1 MECEDWDG
9 LSSDSELLEEDLKD
23 EEEYNYTS
31 NSSSKLQFRKVTSV
45 ARWNSGVGMA
55 EVVERKG
62 QLWMTTGIVHSGKL
76 YCSIEETLFLM
87 EIGALLL
94 LSENDESISLET
106 MYQQLAE
113 EKDGCFWE
121 LYEVYRHLKSLGYIV
136 GRHGIPWSLKSVK
149 KNTGTVSSEG
159 TSESLE
165 VQSPQDC
172 NSVIERFIK
181 MDLNEQKL
189 VFDVYLPNGKFR
201 KSSPGDPSY
210 VLSLIRG
217 QPPSKIEIEAIE
229 RQCGGIPLKFCLV
242 EHGRVSFYS
251 FSKVELPV
259 LP

>member
-1 MECEDWDG
+1 
-9 LSSDSELLEEDLKD
+9 
-23 EEEYNYTS
+23 
-31 NSSSKLQFRKVTSV
+31 
-45 ARWNSGVGMA
+45 
-55 EVVERKG
+55 
-62 QLWMTTGIVHSGKL
+62 
-76 YCSIEETLFLM
+76 M

-217 QPPSKIEIEAIE
+217 QPPSKIEIEAIK
-229 RQCGGIPLKFCLV
+229 RQCGGIPLKFALWSTGVSVSIPLAKWSFLSCPDKCLCMQLQILNSLDFLDALP
-242 EHGRVSFYS
+242 ERRI
-251 FSKVELPV
+251 SKF
-259 LP
+259 

>member
-1 MECEDWDG
+1 MECDDWDS
-9 LSSDSELLEEDLKD
+9 LSSDSELLEQDLKD

-31 NSSSKLQFRKVTSV
+31 NSSSKLQFR
-45 ARWNSGVGMA
+45 
-55 EVVERKG
+55 
-62 QLWMTTGIVHSGKL
+62 
-76 YCSIEETLFLM
+76 FLM

-113 EKDGCFWE
+113 EKDGCCWE
-121 LYEVYRHLKSLGYIV
+121 LYEVYKHLKSLGYIV
-136 GRHGIPWSLKSVK
+136 GRHDIPWSLKSVK
-149 KNTGTVSSEG
+149 RNTGTVSSEG

-165 VQSPQDC
+165 LHSPQDC
-172 NSVIERFIK
+172 NSLIKRFIK
-181 MDLNEQKL
+181 MDLNELKP

-210 VLSLIRG
+210 VLCLIRG
-217 QPPSKIEIEAIE
+217 QPPAKIEIEALE
-229 RQCGGIPLKFCLV
+229 RQCGDIPLKFCLV
-242 EHGRVSFYS
+242 EQGRVSFFS